1 MPGER
6 VHPMCSHRC
15 QHVSSHADIVRYHL
29 LHVVAVPVRPGDA
42 SSHAMWLRNAHTHT
56 HTHTHTHA
64 RTHVRTHTRA
74 GRRQDHTITRVL
86 STRTVTHSVD
96 TDHAAAALTHAGQ
109 TEGIA
114 EGR

>member
-42 SSHAMWLRNAHTHT
+42 SSHAMWLRNAHTHAR
-56 HTHTHTHA
+56 A
-64 RTHVRTHTRA
+64 RTHARTHTRA
-74 GRRQDHTITRVL
+74 GRGQDHTITHVL

-96 TDHAAAALTHAGQ
+96 TDRAAAALTHAGQ